1 MMELSDNLCVSCQK
15 MQETDQKY
23 KDFISKLSHEVRN
36 PLTLIYSSLQLLEKD
51 CPEISSNSLWPQI
64 KLDVTSTIQLL
75 RDVSSLNRPK
85 SQNFSVISAEE
96 FLSSISASFCGIMK
110 DRQIAFSFTYSP
122 SAQNAAIYGDEIRLR
137 EAVTNLLINAA
148 DAVSDTKTNFSN
160 TKPTS
165 TIQLSAEIDGTD
177 LCIHVTDNG
186 CGIPEEYLDTLFDP
200 FVTHKSNGTG
210 LGLHIVK
217 SVAKQHGG
225 SISVASSTEAG
236 ISYTDF
242 CLRLPLHTS

>member
-1 MMELSDNLCVSCQK
+1 

-85 SQNFSVISAEE
+85 SQSFSVICAEE
-96 FLSSISASFCGIMK
+96 FLSRIAASFCGMMK
-110 DRQIAFSFTYSP
+110 DRQIAFSFTCSP
-122 SAQNAAIYGDEIRLR
+122 SAEKATIRGDEIRLR

-148 DAVSDTKTNFSN
+148 DAVSCTKSMSSG
-160 TKPTS
+160 TKLTGR
-165 TIQLSAEIDGTD
+165 IRLSADIDGKD

-186 CGIPEEYLDTLFDP
+186 CGIPDEYLDTLFDP

-217 SVAKQHGG
+217 NVAQQHGG
-225 SISVASSTEAG
+225 SISVDSSTETG
-236 ISYTDF
+236 ISYTEF
-242 CLRLPLHTS
+242 CLHLPLHTS